1 MVNNTYGSLAGL
13 DLFKRYDSRTTT
25 RVYLNREMI
34 YSQGDKSDSMFF
46 IRSGNVKLTTTSKRG
61 KKAIIAILH
70 NGDFF
75 GEGCLVRKSLR
86 PSSAIALG
94 SSSIARITSA
104 SVARSIHREPSFAKI
119 FISHL
124 VHRIGRIQDEFVDQ
138 IFSSS
143 EMRLARILLAMAGFG
158 QDASQEPVL
167 LKVSQETLAEM
178 VGTTRSRV
186 SFFMNRF
193 RDRGLIEYNGNL
205 RVYPTLLEFLADS

>member
-13 DLFKRYDSRTTT
+13 DLFNRYDSRTTT
-25 RVYLNREMI
+25 REYLNREMI
-34 YSQGDKSDSMFF
+34 YAQGDKSDSMFF
-46 IRSGNVKLTTTSKRG
+46 IRSGNVKLTTTSKSG

-75 GEGCLVRKSLR
+75 GEGCLARKSLR
-86 PSSAIALG
+86 PSSAIALE

-104 SVARSIHREPSFAKI
+104 SIARSIHREPAFAKI

-158 QDASQEPVL
+158 QDASREPVL
-167 LKVSQETLAEM
+167 LKVTQETLAEM

-205 RVYPTLLEFLADS
+205 RVYPTLLKFLADS

>member
-1 MVNNTYGSLAGL
+1 VVNNTYGSLAGL

-34 YSQGDKSDSMFF
+34 YSQGDKSDSMFL

-158 QDASQEPVL
+158 QDASPEPVL

>member
-158 QDASQEPVL
+158 QDASPEPVL